1 MNLKNII
8 LFIVCIFAS
17 NNIFAQNKIS
27 GNIKDKSNNEN
38 LPGVSIYIADLKTGA
53 STDIDGN
60 YQIENLKPGNYL
72 INISYIGYKSINIKV
87 RLSNDTLINFKLR
100 PSITEMNDVIVT
112 GVTRST
118 VLKLNPIVVK
128 TIDRDALSHNS
139 STNLID
145 GLKNIPCVNQ
155 ITTGAAISKPVIR
168 GLGYNRVITLNNGIK
183 QEGQQWGDEHGI
195 EIDEYSI
202 DRVEIVKGPGSLM
215 YGSDGIAGVLNFL
228 APKTLPIGTTKT
240 QLISNYQTNNNLIG
254 YSLSSGGNNNGF
266 QWSGR
271 FSNKFAGDYQN
282 AYDGK
287 VYNSGFRE
295 FDGSVS
301 LGINKNWGYSHF
313 ILSSFNQTI
322 NMIEGEKTL
331 DQFFL
336 SKFTGRACLIP
347 FSHDD
352 LEGKDKVEYLSGFE
366 SVIRDSEFV
375 ILYTGWSK
383 RWGNDDYF
391 ANFPALDKNSAEYLS
406 GFHLK
411 AIGIDAISIDMA
423 DSENFEAHHTLLS
436 QEILI
441 IENLCHLDEI
451 RQSSFLFSAFPLLIE
466 GSDGSP
472 VRAMASYE

>member
-1 MNLKNII
+1 MRII
-8 LFIVCIFAS
+8 DLSYV
-17 NNIFAQNKIS
+17 
-27 GNIKDKSNNEN
+27 IKERMPVY
-38 LPGVSIYIADLKTGA
+38 PGTPEV
-53 STDIDGN
+53 
-60 YQIENLKPGNYL
+60 E
-72 INISYIGYKSINIKV
+72 
-87 RLSNDTLINFKLR
+87 
-100 PSITEMNDVIVT
+100 
-112 GVTRST
+112 
-118 VLKLNPIVVK
+118 
-128 TIDRDALSHNS
+128 
-139 STNLID
+139 
-145 GLKNIPCVNQ
+145 
-155 ITTGAAISKPVIR
+155 
-168 GLGYNRVITLNNGIK
+168 IK
-183 QEGQQWGDEHGI
+183 QFSRVKNEGYAEKEMRLGTHTGTHMD
-195 EIDEYSI
+195 
-202 DRVEIVKGPGSLM
+202 
-215 YGSDGIAGVLNFL
+215 
-228 APKTLPIGTTKT
+228 AP
-240 QLISNYQTNNNLIG
+240 
-254 YSLSSGGNNNGF
+254 
-266 QWSGR
+266 
-271 FSNKFAGDYQN
+271 A
-282 AYDGK
+282 
-287 VYNSGFRE
+287 
-295 FDGSVS
+295 
-301 LGINKNWGYSHF
+301 H
-313 ILSSFNQTI
+313 
-322 NMIEGEKTL
+322 MIEGEKTL